1 MKTTSKPF
9 ALKMVFSV
17 SFLFVILFLS
27 QTAFGANIIA
37 GFVFDKQRVPV
48 PDIDVELLDEYYR
61 VVPSGRTRTDGVGRY
76 QFQGMNEG
84 NYTVR
89 VLAFRYDLED
99 QSQYIEVKSVSA
111 LTAGSAQQGGGSTAG
126 SSYNTVDFYLLPK
139 KGGLR
144 DSELGVVF
152 AQEVPKAAETAYK
165 LAVEDF
171 SKKRDESGF
180 NNLKLALQN
189 FPTYYKAL
197 HRFGQELFMR
207 KQYLESAQAFMEA
220 VKINPK
226 SATSF
231 YYLGFSFFNLGEK
244 YNKAANTS
252 LNQALTLAP
261 ASPQVLYLIGKVE
274 RAMDKLVESEKHLL
288 QAKKLAAT
296 KVPEIHWELALLYGN
311 DLKKYKEAADE
322 LELYLKA
329 ANLEKAD
336 EATTKKLIADF
347 REKAKTQAGN

>member
-17 SFLFVILFLS
+17 SFLFLSLFLAS
-27 QTAFGANIIA
+27 NILASNIQ
-37 GFVFDKQRVPV
+37 GIVYDKQRNTL
-48 PDIDVELLDEYYR
+48 PDIDVELLNDYYQ
-61 VVPSGRTRTDGVGRY
+61 SIKRTRTDGSGRY
-76 QFQGMNEG
+76 QFDGLNDG
-84 NYTVR
+84 RFTVK

-99 QSQYIEVKSVSA
+99 QEIPLEIFTQGIQSSPNGSQV
-111 LTAGSAQQGGGSTAG
+111 TQGNGTF
-126 SSYNTVDFYLLPK
+126 VQDFYLLPK

-152 AQEVPKAAETAYK
+152 VQEVPKAAETAFK

-171 SKKRDESGF
+171 SKKRDEAGF

-189 FPTYYKAL
+189 FPTYYNAL
-197 HRFGQELFMR
+197 HRFGLELFLR
-207 KQYLESAQAFMEA
+207 KQYLESAQAFMES
-220 VKINPK
+220 VKVNPK

-244 YNKAANTS
+244 YYKAANTS
-252 LNQALTLAP
+252 LNQALILAP
-261 ASPQVLYLIGKVE
+261 ASPQVLLLLGKVE
-274 RAMDKLVESEKHLL
+274 RATDKFVESEKHLL
-288 QAKKLAAT
+288 QAKKVSNA
-296 KVPEIHWELALLYGN
+296 KIPEIHWELALLYGN
-311 DLKKYKEAADE
+311 NLKKYKEAADE
-322 LELYLKA
+322 LEIYLKA

-347 REKAKTQAGN
+347 REKAKTQSVSSK